1 MLQDV
6 FFFPQSYPSPFSL
19 TFLFWFK
26 CFFYTHYRFHRR
38 QYVWDLI
45 ENHDVLSCVC
55 SGIQSHHIEYESVF
69 HIFHTCNDSSS
80 HNRMSHSLLC
90 TQSRHCLYLLP
101 HISQPNHLFQLPVY
115 CCRSD
120 CNFTVFEVF
129 SDFLYSNMLSL
140 HGLQKSMLLS
150 HLFYLISGFCHFD
163 LSFSIWKSFLNYL
176 HQPRILFCPHRSICT
191 P

>member
-1 MLQDV
+1 MLNHAARCFLFSV
-6 FFFPQSYPSPFSL
+6 VISFSFSL

-80 HNRMSHSLLC
+80 HNQMSHSLLC

-101 HISQPNHLFQLPVY
+101 HISQPNHLLP
-115 CCRSD
+115 S
-120 CNFTVFEVF
+120 FPAAGI
-129 SDFLYSNMLSL
+129 LLSFRL
-140 HGLQKSMLLS
+140 QFHGL
-150 HLFYLISGFCHFD
+150 
-163 LSFSIWKSFLNYL
+163 
-176 HQPRILFCPHRSICT
+176 
-191 P
+191 

>member
-6 FFFPQSYPSPFSL
+6 FFFPQSYPTPFSL

-69 HIFHTCNDSSS
+69 HIFHTSDVSLSPMYSKQALFVPSTTYFSTKPSFTIFSSCRYIVVVPTAIS
-80 HNRMSHSLLC
+80 RSLKYSLISC
-90 TQSRHCLYLLP
+90 TVTCCPCTDCRKVCYSVICFILYLAFAILTSP
-101 HISQPNHLFQLPVY
+101 FQFGNHF
-115 CCRSD
+115 
-120 CNFTVFEVF
+120 
-129 SDFLYSNMLSL
+129 
-140 HGLQKSMLLS
+140 
-150 HLFYLISGFCHFD
+150 
-163 LSFSIWKSFLNYL
+163 
-176 HQPRILFCPHRSICT
+176 
-191 P
+191 